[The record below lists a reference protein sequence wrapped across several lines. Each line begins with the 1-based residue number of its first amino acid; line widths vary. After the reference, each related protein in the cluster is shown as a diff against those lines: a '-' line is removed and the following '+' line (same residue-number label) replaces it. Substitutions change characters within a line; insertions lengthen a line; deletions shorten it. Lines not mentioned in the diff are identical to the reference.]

1 MTTNSGAVAG
11 LVALLLV
18 AAAVAGCGGSELEAL
33 DEVRVV
39 ADVPA
44 GQPVLVFVYSDP

>member
-11 LVALLLV
+11 LVALFLV
-18 AAAVAGCGGSELEAL
+18 AAVAGCGGSELEPL